1 MLRSLKIGQFFGIG
15 VYIHW
20 TFFLLPL
27 WAIINLRDSPIS
39 PLTIVGLIAAIF
51 TCVVLHEFGHALT
64 ARLFGIGTRDITLY
78 PIGGVARLER
88 MSEKPWE
95 EFWIAVG
102 GPAVNVLIALLL
114 IVGGIAIARIDP
126 SLIQFPTEGGFTST
140 TGLLFWN
147 LLFANIIM
155 ILFNMLPVFPMDGG
169 RVFRSILS
177 MWVGQLKATRIAAFL
192 GVPVAILVLIPLA
205 WMMGSPWL
213 FVVVLFVLI
222 AGQQEL
228 RYVEW
233 KHQQKWE
240 EEPIPAVP
248 VANSYGYRSSSAYTE
263 TPRANVPMAG
273 FAFQPTVA
281 VYIWDNQM
289 GAWVKEPNPG

>member
-1 MLRSLKIGQFFGIG
+1 MLRSLKIGHFFGIG

-27 WAIINLRDSPIS
+27 WAIMALGDSSIS
-39 PLTIVGLIAAIF
+39 PLTILTLIGAIF

-64 ARLFGIGTRDITLY
+64 ARLFGIDTKDITLY

-88 MSEKPWE
+88 MSDKPWE

-102 GPAVNVLIALLL
+102 GPAVNVVIALLL
-114 IVGGIAIARIDP
+114 IIGGIGIGMVNP
-126 SLIQFPTEGGFTST
+126 TLIQFPTEAGFTST
-140 TGLLFWN
+140 TSLLYWN

-169 RVFRSILS
+169 RVFRSILA
-177 MWVGQLKATRIAAFL
+177 MWMGQLKATRIAASL
-192 GVPVAILVLIPLA
+192 GVPVAILILLPLA
-205 WMMGSPWL
+205 WWMSSPWL
-213 FVVVLFVLI
+213 VVIVLFVLI

-240 EEPIPAVP
+240 EEAVP
-248 VANSYGYRSSSAYTE
+248 VVPVASPYAYRSNTGITE

-273 FAFQPTVA
+273 FAFPPSVA

-289 GAWVKEPNPG
+289 GAWVKEPGSG